1 MSKILELRTERARK
15 LVPRLPTALLKVWVV
30 WARRLV
36 LHVPTAL
43 LKVWVVWARRLV
55 PRLPTALLE
64 VWVVWAREF
73 VPLLPTAPHRVP
85 DLAAATT
92 TVFTSNTTQSAT
104 TKLCHGASLLFNFI
118 ESGGDDGFTLN
129 MT

>member
-15 LVPRLPTALLKVWVV
+15 LVPR
-30 WARRLV
+30 
-36 LHVPTAL
+36 
-43 LKVWVVWARRLV
+43 
-55 PRLPTALLE
+55 
-64 VWVVWAREF
+64 
-73 VPLLPTAPHRVP
+73 LPTAPHRVP